1 MAKRAVALTLLVAA
15 VSASP
20 AAAYQIDRH
29 VIPQPKLRYTVDPPD
44 WRKPFGRV
52 ARAVNKAHVGV
63 KLIEAKIPEQAT
75 IFVGRLKHRCG
86 SGGIEGTTQTLSG
99 GYAAVY
105 LPRGCHGTTA
115 SIVGAHELGH
125 ALGLLHEDRRCA
137 LMNSSGT
144 GRRLI
149 PTQCLKERHHDWLRH
164 PFRKDD
170 IKGLKRLYRNTPPTA
185 RLKIASQNGDRV
197 RFAIRAK
204 DRENNISE
212 LKLDFGDGSTATG
225 YTPSDLPDS
234 HSYARPGTY
243 KAKLTVTDLYLK
255 TRSATVTVNV
265 QP

>member
-1 MAKRAVALTLLVAA
+1 MAKRAAA
-15 VSASP
+15 VTLAIAAVGASP
-20 AAAYQIDRH
+20 AAAFQIDH
-29 VIPQPKLRYTVDPPD
+29 NVVPQPKLRYTVDPPE
-44 WRKPFGRV
+44 WNKPFGRV

-63 KLIEAKIPEQAT
+63 HLVKAKIPEQAT

-105 LPRGCHGTTA
+105 LPHDCHGATA
-115 SIVGAHELGH
+115 SIVAAHELGH

-144 GRRLI
+144 GKRLI
-149 PTQCLKERHHDWLRH
+149 PTQCLGQQHDWLRH
-164 PFRKDD
+164 PFRTDD
-170 IKGLKRLYRNTPPTA
+170 IKGLKRLYRNTPPRAGLEIASKSGDTVRFRITA
-185 RLKIASQNGDRV
+185 R
-197 RFAIRAK
+197 

-212 LKLDFGDGSTATG
+212 VRIDFGDGSAATG

-234 HSYARPGTY
+234 HSYTEPGAY